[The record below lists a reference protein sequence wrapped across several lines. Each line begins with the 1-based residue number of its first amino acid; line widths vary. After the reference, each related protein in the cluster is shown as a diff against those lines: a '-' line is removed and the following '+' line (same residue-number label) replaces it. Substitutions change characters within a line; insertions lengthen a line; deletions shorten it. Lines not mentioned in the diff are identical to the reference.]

1 MDYWG
6 SIAVPAETALA
17 DPERVIVP
25 VCPGIVKRVWL
36 FFPKGHAGTT
46 KIRVL
51 RFEHQVWPSNPDEWY
66 LGDGTIIDIEENYP
80 LTIYPFELILEGY
93 NISTTKQHTA
103 YVRFNILPV
112 PREPVPT
119 FLLGQTRPY

>member
-6 SIAVPAETALA
+6 SIALPASTLITA
-17 DPERVIVP
+17 PGRVVVP

-36 FFPKGHAGTT
+36 FFPKGHRGQA
-46 KIRVL
+46 KVRIK

-80 LTIYPFELILEGY
+80 LNIFPFEFILEGY
-93 NISTTKQHTA
+93 NTATTKQRTT
-103 YVRFNILPV
+103 YVRFNILPAE
-112 PREPVPT
+112 REPIPR
-119 FLLGQTRPY
+119 FLLGQTGPF